1 MPNLKEVRT
10 RIASVKSTQQ
20 ITSAMKMVAA
30 SKLRRAQNAILQLR
44 PYAAKLKEILQNLS
58 ASLQEGGQ
66 SSAYS
71 EQREPEKVLL
81 VVVASNRGLCGA
93 FNANVIKAANRNI
106 AEKYQTQ
113 HSKGNLALLTIGKK
127 VTEFYKRRKYNIFE
141 SHDDLFDRLSFENVS
156 PLAERLMELF
166 VAGEFDRIDIVYKQ
180 FKNAA
185 TQSLIL
191 EQFLPIEPV
200 DADEDAKNRIGVDYI
215 LEPSKEVIVQDLIPK
230 SLKIQFYK
238 AILDSFA
245 SEHGARMTAMHQ
257 ATDNA
262 KELLRDLNLSY
273 NKARQASITKEI
285 LEIVSGAEALK
296 G

>member
-30 SKLRRAQNAILQLR
+30 SKLRRAQNAIVQLR
-44 PYAAKLKEILQNLS
+44 PYAAKLKEILQNLT
-58 ASLQEGGQ
+58 ASLQDGDQ

-81 VVVASNRGLCGA
+81 VVIASNRGLCGA
-93 FNANVIKAANRNI
+93 FNANVIKAANRTI
-106 AEKYQTQ
+106 EEKYQNQ
-113 HSKGNLALLTIGKK
+113 NSKGTLALLTIGKK
-127 VTEFYKRRKYNIFE
+127 VTEFYKQRKYNIYE
-141 SHDDLFDRLSFENVS
+141 SHDELFDQMSFEKVA
-156 PLAERLMELF
+156 PLAEKLMDIFL
-166 VAGEFDRIDIVYKQ
+166 AKGFDRIDIIYNQ

-185 TQSLIL
+185 TQRLIL

-200 DADEDAKNRIGVDYI
+200 EQQEDFRQQVSVEYI
-215 LEPSKEVIVQDLIPK
+215 LEPSKQVIVRDLIPK

-238 AILDSFA
+238 AMLDSFA

>member
-1 MPNLKEVRT
+1 
-10 RIASVKSTQQ
+10 
-20 ITSAMKMVAA
+20 
-30 SKLRRAQNAILQLR
+30 
-44 PYAAKLKEILQNLS
+44 LKEILQNLS
-58 ASLQEGGQ
+58 ASLQDGDQ

-93 FNANVIKAANRNI
+93 FNANVIKAANRTI
-106 AEKYQTQ
+106 EEQYPAQ
-113 HSKGNLALLTIGKK
+113 HAKGNLAVLTIGKK
-127 VTEFYKRRKYNIFE
+127 VTEFYKRRKSNIFE
-141 SHDDLFDRLSFENVS
+141 THDELYDQLSFENVS
-156 PLAERLMELF
+156 PLSERLMELF
-166 VAGEFDRIDIVYKQ
+166 VAGVFDRIDIVYNQ

-185 TQSLIL
+185 TQKLVR
-191 EQFLPIEPV
+191 EQFLPIEPIEV
-200 DADEDAKNRIGVDYI
+200 KEDAQNQIGVDYI

-262 KELLRDLNLSY
+262 KELLRDLNLTY

>member
-30 SKLRRAQNAILQLR
+30 SKLRRTQNAILQLR

-58 ASLQEGGQ
+58 ASLQEGDQ

-81 VVVASNRGLCGA
+81 IVVASNRGLCGA
-93 FNANVIKAANRNI
+93 FNANVIKAANRTI
-106 AEKYQTQ
+106 EEKYHIQSANGT
-113 HSKGNLALLTIGKK
+113 LAILTIGKK
-127 VTEFYKRRKYNIFE
+127 VTEYYRRRKYNIYE
-141 SHDDLFDRLSFENVS
+141 SHDGLFDQMSFENVV
-156 PLAERLMELF
+156 PLAQKLMDLF
-166 VAGEFDRIDIVYKQ
+166 VAKEFDRIDIIYNQ

-185 TQSLIL
+185 TQRLIL
-191 EQFLPIEPV
+191 EQFLPVEPV
-200 DADEDAKNRIGVDYI
+200 EKKEDVKHMIGVDYI

-238 AILDSFA
+238 AMLDSFA